1 MIGILVELFLSLIL
15 LKLIERK
22 NLSVLGW
29 QVSGKRLLQLVIGI
43 TIAVLLAT
51 GYHLIRSLLTGISWQ
66 LNTSYRLSDFGQAVW
81 WMLRSVLY
89 EELIFRGALLYIAL
103 KRLGP
108 VKGLWLSAIAFGIY
122 HWFSFGA
129 FGQPVQMIF
138 IFLITAAAGWMFAYA
153 FLKTNSLYLP
163 IGLHLGWNC
172 VGSILFSEG
181 SIGNHILVAV
191 KDTSFQQNNL
201 LVFLFMML
209 YQIFVPAF
217 CVWLYVRKMDGEK
230 MYTREMI
237 G

>member
-29 QVSGKRLLQLVIGI
+29 QVSGKRLIQLLIGI

-66 LNTSYRLSDFGQAVW
+66 LNTSYRLSDFGQALW

-89 EELIFRGALLYIAL
+89 EELIFRGALLYIAM

-108 VKGLWLSAIAFGIY
+108 AKGLWLSVVAFGIY

-138 IFLITAAAGWMFAYA
+138 IFLITAAAGWMYAYA

-172 VGSILFSEG
+172 VGSILFSGG
-181 SIGNHILVAV
+181 SIGKHMLLPVQNP
-191 KDTSFQQNNL
+191 SFQQNAL
-201 LVFLFMML
+201 ASSLFMVI
-209 YQIFVPAF
+209 YQLFVPAI
-217 CVWLYVRKMDGEK
+217 CTWLYVRKLDGEK
-230 MYTREMI
+230 TYSKLSA
-237 G
+237 